1 MIRIFLRH
9 CIKGIGKLV
18 KSKKNMTVC
27 VLLAVLY
34 LFQFSTRNPEII
46 HVVQNVAT
54 MDIVVKQPPLSQK
67 GKIIWWEAHE
77 AVIEKKYGSPRRG
90 ENGFYYVSILDGG
103 NGFKKSSENNSNW
116 FSFCHKNLY
125 CFHDIKSEARCFENK
140 VIMTVIYDGSNK
152 VSYLIDNEEILK
164 K

>member
-9 CIKGIGKLV
+9 CIQGIGKLV

-46 HVVQNVAT
+46 HVVQDVAT

-77 AVIEKKYGSPRRG
+77 AAIEKNMDPPGVVKMVFITSV
-90 ENGFYYVSILDGG
+90 F
-103 NGFKKSSENNSNW
+103 
-116 FSFCHKNLY
+116 
-125 CFHDIKSEARCFENK
+125 
-140 VIMTVIYDGSNK
+140 
-152 VSYLIDNEEILK
+152 
-164 K
+164 